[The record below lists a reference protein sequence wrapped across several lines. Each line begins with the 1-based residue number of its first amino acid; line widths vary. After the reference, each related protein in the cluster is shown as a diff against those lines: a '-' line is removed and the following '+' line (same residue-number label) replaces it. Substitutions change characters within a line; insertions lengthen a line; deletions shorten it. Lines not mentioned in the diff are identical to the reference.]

1 MRNAIKITGMAAT
14 LALSLAA
21 SSAFAHALLE
31 KATPAV
37 GSTVASASE
46 LRLEFSEGVE
56 PKFSGATLTG
66 AGGAAPLGKPVV
78 DPSDNKILILKIEKP
93 LAAGVYTVNWHAVSV
108 DTHHTQS
115 NFQFTVKP

>member
-1 MRNAIKITGMAAT
+1 MQSAFKSLAAAAA
-14 LALSLAA
+14 LALSLMTN
-21 SSAFAHALLE
+21 SAFAHALLE

-37 GSTVASASE
+37 GSTVSGATE

-66 AGGAAPLGKPVV
+66 AGGAVALGKAAV
-78 DPSDNKILILKIEKP
+78 DPSDNKILILKINKP

-115 NFQFTVKP
+115 SFTFTVQP